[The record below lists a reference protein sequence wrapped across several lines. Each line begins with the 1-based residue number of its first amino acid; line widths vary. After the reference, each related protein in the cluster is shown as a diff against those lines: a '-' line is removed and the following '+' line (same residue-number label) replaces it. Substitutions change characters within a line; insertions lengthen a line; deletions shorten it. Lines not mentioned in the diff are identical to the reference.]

1 MMKEL
6 NSVLAVRNVE
16 KQRKKELR
24 ERKKQG
30 GSHSPNDAS
39 VNSSQPPDEQK
50 MPKILEITVA
60 MNSSEEAG
68 ILKPTAMENQ
78 LAREDGIEC
87 PILPQESEL
96 HVSPEETKESID
108 HEPHKYEL
116 PFHLSS
122 SEQQL
127 ENSTLTSSAI
137 AQAVAAIALRAG
149 RANKEELFHND
160 EDSSCT
166 SSEDEIDQ
174 T

>member
-24 ERKKQG
+24 ERRKQG

-96 HVSPEETKESID
+96 SPKETKESID

-116 PFHLSS
+116 PFHPSS
-122 SEQQL
+122 REQQL

-149 RANKEELFHND
+149 RANKEELFHD
-160 EDSSCT
+160 DQDSSCT